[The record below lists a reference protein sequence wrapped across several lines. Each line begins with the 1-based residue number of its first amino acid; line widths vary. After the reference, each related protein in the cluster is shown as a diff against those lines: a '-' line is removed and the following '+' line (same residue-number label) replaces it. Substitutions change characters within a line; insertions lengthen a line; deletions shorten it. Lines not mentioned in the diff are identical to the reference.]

1 MTTIDLS
8 NVADVRGAEALMK
21 AANNPVGL
29 SDESDTPFVLSD
41 DEQLAIALH
50 SSLGP
55 NSCQADDINLAGA
68 PYDTAQGTP
77 EKAQRLKDL
86 VRAKVSDEIDKLVMK
101 ENSPNE
107 GDDTQPDTI
116 SDLLDTMFSL
126 RKRFL
131 PGSLSLDQDCEDMVR
146 NGRSVDHAYQSFT
159 NMEKSKM
166 RREKKQEK
174 N

>member
-55 NSCQADDINLAGA
+55 NSCQADDIILAGA
-68 PYDTAQGTP
+68 PYGTAQGTP

-86 VRAKVSDEIDKLVMK
+86 VRAKVSNEIDELVMK
-101 ENSPNE
+101 ENAPNE

-116 SDLLDTMFSL
+116 SDLLEYLIPCSASVSASSQGAYPWIRIVRTW
-126 RKRFL
+126 
-131 PGSLSLDQDCEDMVR
+131 CETAVL
-146 NGRSVDHAYQSFT
+146 
-159 NMEKSKM
+159 
-166 RREKKQEK
+166 
-174 N
+174 